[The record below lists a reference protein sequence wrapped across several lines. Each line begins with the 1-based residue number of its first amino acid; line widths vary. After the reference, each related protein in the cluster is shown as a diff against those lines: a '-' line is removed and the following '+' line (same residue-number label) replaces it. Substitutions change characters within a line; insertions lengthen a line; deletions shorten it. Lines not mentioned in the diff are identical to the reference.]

1 MGNQVTPGV
10 TIVVTAFGVVVSV
23 FGLGHI
29 GTNNSTQIDQGGV
42 RVPSLVLHRDAWND
56 LFSTLANSL
65 LKALSLLFS

>member
-42 RVPSLVLHRDAWND
+42 RVPSLVLHAWND